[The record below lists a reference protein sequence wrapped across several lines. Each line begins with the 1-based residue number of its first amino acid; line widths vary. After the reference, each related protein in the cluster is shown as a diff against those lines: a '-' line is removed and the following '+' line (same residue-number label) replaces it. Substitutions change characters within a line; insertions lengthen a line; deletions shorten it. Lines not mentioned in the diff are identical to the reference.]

1 MPPHTGRRGQ
11 NVTRWRASEVW
22 SHGGRHSGP
31 VGAQNGAAA
40 RAASPETAHTHT
52 ARSSSRA
59 PRSTHTCRR
68 VFSKASFTAAVAG
81 KRPRHP
87 WAGGWARKHGGAPG
101 DARRLG
107 GKAARSRNDTK
118 GPRTPWQARKADP
131 KGHVLNDSGKG
142 TVTETVRRSRSPGRA
157 PGGRL
162 AVTPS
167 GWRRDGGCVSAYV
180 CPNPQ
185 APQH

>member
-1 MPPHTGRRGQ
+1 MSSGRRQLKRQGDAAAHQAAWSKRNALAGQ
-11 NVTRWRASEVW
+11 PGVEP
-22 SHGGRHSGP
+22 GGHRSGP

-40 RAASPETAHTHT
+40 LAASPETAHTHT
-52 ARSSSRA
+52 ARSSSHA

-68 VFSKASFTAAVAG
+68 VFSKASFTAAAAG

-87 WAGGWARKHGGAPG
+87 WAGGRARKHGGAPG

-131 KGHVLNDSGKG
+131 KGHVLNDSDSAAFWERHSHGDREKIPVAG
-142 TVTETVRRSRSPGRA
+142 AGARGA
-157 PGGRL
+157 PGGD
-162 AVTPS
+162 AV
-167 GWRRDGGCVSAYV
+167 WV
-180 CPNPQ
+180 
-185 APQH
+185 AP